1 MSRTDD
7 RLLSSV
13 SRLKAG
19 HAAWISAGMI
29 ALCVSILLTDYA
41 LASHRAPKD
50 DQLIKALQEQV
61 KSDASQ
67 APTLAAEQKRVTA
80 ARRARKSRDKA
91 ISWLLILAASVFL
104 TAAKRVIPSVP
115 QPLAKKLNKNPGT
128 QAPPLPQPSRDR
140 QGAVPAPLDLS
151 FVDQFVARE
160 GRGKESA
167 IILLQAIQ
175 AHYRYLPDEALHRL
189 CELTEIT
196 PAEVAGTSSF
206 YGQFRRSPVGKHVVR
221 VCHGTACHVAGARQI
236 TEELRRHLAIP
247 EGADTDAG
255 RLFTVDEVACLGC
268 CSLSPVVT
276 VDGHTSGR
284 LTPATACDA
293 LAPCEQTEPA

>member
-1 MSRTDD
+1 MRT
-7 RLLSSV
+7 V
-13 SRLKAG
+13 
-19 HAAWISAGMI
+19 AWISGGLI
-29 ALCVSILLTDYA
+29 ALCVAILLTDYA
-41 LASHRAPKD
+41 VASRRGPKD

-61 KSDASQ
+61 TSDAVL
-67 APTLAAEQKRVTA
+67 APKLAGEQKRITA
-80 ARRARKSRDKA
+80 ARRARKTRDNVLA
-91 ISWLLILAASVFL
+91 WLLILTSAAFL
-104 TAAKRVIPSVP
+104 TAAKRVVEK
-115 QPLAKKLNKNPGT
+115 PLLA
-128 QAPPLPQPSRDR
+128 QRAPRRGSDRSRDGVPSGP
-140 QGAVPAPLDLS
+140 GALAGGSACPTNALDLA
-151 FVDQFVARE
+151 FVDEIVARE

-175 AHYRYLPDEALHRL
+175 SHYRYLPDEALHRL

-206 YGQFRRSPVGKHVVR
+206 YGQFRRSPVGKHVIR

-247 EGADTDAG
+247 EGADTDAQ

-268 CSLSPVVT
+268 CSLAPVLT
-276 VDGHTSGR
+276 IDGHTSGR

-293 LAPCEQTEPA
+293 LLPFKETETA

>member
-1 MSRTDD
+1 M
-7 RLLSSV
+7 
-13 SRLKAG
+13 KAS
-19 HAAWISAGMI
+19 AWIAGGAI
-29 ALCVSILLTDYA
+29 ALCVAILLTDYA
-41 LASHRAPKD
+41 LASRRGPRD
-50 DQLIKALQEQV
+50 DLLIKALQEQV
-61 KSDASQ
+61 KSDAAL
-67 APTLAAEQKRVTA
+67 APKLAGEQKRVTA
-80 ARRARKSRDKA
+80 ARRARKSRDNV
-91 ISWLLILAASVFL
+91 IGWTLILAAAVFL
-104 TAAKRVIPSVP
+104 TAAKRVVKTALPYGRGSDRKP
-115 QPLAKKLNKNPGT
+115 TQLAN
-128 QAPPLPQPSRDR
+128 PSRDR
-140 QGAVPAPLDLS
+140 KGALAGGSACPTLDLA
-151 FVDQFVARE
+151 FVDQLVARE
-160 GRGKESA
+160 GRGKEAA

-175 AHYRYLPDEALHRL
+175 SHYRYLPDEALHRL

-247 EGADTDAG
+247 EGADTDAE

-268 CSLSPVVT
+268 CSLAPVLT

-293 LAPCEQTEPA
+293 LAPFAEKETV

>member
-1 MSRTDD
+1 MRT
-7 RLLSSV
+7 
-13 SRLKAG
+13 
-19 HAAWISAGMI
+19 AAWIAGGAI
-29 ALCVSILLTDYA
+29 ALCVAILLTDYA
-41 LASHRAPKD
+41 LASRRGPRD

-61 KSDASQ
+61 KSDAAL
-67 APTLAAEQKRVTA
+67 APKLAGEQKRVTA
-80 ARRARKSRDKA
+80 ARRARKSRDNA
-91 ISWLLILAASVFL
+91 IAWTLILAAAVFL
-104 TAAKRVIPSVP
+104 TAAKRVV
-115 QPLAKKLNKNPGT
+115 GT
-128 QAPPLPQPSRDR
+128 PLPAQGAPRRVGSSIPLPNGRGSDRSRDR
-140 QGAVPAPLDLS
+140 EGAIAPPPPIDLT
-151 FVDQFVARE
+151 FVDQLVAKE
-160 GRGKESA
+160 GRGKEAA

-175 AHYRYLPDEALHRL
+175 SHYRYLPDEALDRL

-236 TEELRRHLAIP
+236 TEELRRHLSIP

-268 CSLSPVVT
+268 CSLAPVLT

-293 LAPCEQTEPA
+293 LAPFAETETV